1 MGAMLQ
7 ALMGRHGETAQTKTM
22 NPRQQWEARQKIREM
37 IAELETMPPHG
48 GLKVTIAAMLDAL
61 QTDLTDEHWDTLQR
75 RFQGHKRVLSGEI

>member
-1 MGAMLQ
+1 MGAMLP

-22 NPRQQWEARQKIREM
+22 TSRQQWEARQKIREM

-61 QTDLTDEHWDTLQR
+61 QTELTDAKWDTLQR
-75 RFQGHKRVLSGEI
+75 RFQGHKRILSGEI